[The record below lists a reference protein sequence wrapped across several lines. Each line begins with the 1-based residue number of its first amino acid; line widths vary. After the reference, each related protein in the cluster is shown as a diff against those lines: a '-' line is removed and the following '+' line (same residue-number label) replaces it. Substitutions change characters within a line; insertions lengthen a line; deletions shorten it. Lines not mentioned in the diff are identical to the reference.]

1 MRILKVI
8 LKKCVLL
15 GALLL
20 TEGLFAQ
27 SNGFVDQVITRAS
40 IRADEAAYLILAAS
54 DNLSDDTDAA
64 RSFEFLQELGWAP
77 GGLTADSRITYSQ
90 FASVLM
96 HAFGISGTILYQWFP
111 TPHYAYR
118 ELCQLVV
125 IQGATDPD
133 MPVSGAAALRMI
145 GRVFDVQGVQE

>member
-1 MRILKVI
+1 MRILKVNP
-8 LKKCVLL
+8 KMCVLL

-27 SNGFVDQVITRAS
+27 SNEFIDQVIVTPS
-40 IRADEAAYLILAAS
+40 LRADEAAYLVLTAS
-54 DNLSDDTDAA
+54 DNLSDDADPQ

-77 GGLTADSRITYSQ
+77 GLAADTRITYGQ

-96 HAFGISGTILYQWFP
+96 NAFGIPGTLLYQLFP
-111 TPHYAYR
+111 TPRYAYR
-118 ELCQLVV
+118 DLCQLVV

-145 GRVFDVQGVQE
+145 GRVFDVQGVEE